1 MSEILV
7 RMKVDVWKGTAPE
20 ISWVQV
26 TRITRH
32 SVCYEVIRARKDGKG
47 GDVTIEKEER
57 LFSRL
62 RLERVESAARGRTT
76 PGAAVI
82 YWVQDDREPI
92 QGGYCWQMALFNC
105 LEQINADFRAAAVR
119 INELE
124 DQLTELL
131 KECGGTP
138 HQSPAATAS
147 TPLSVGSADISPR
160 RGESS
165 PQGEAVARSEEE

>member
-7 RMKVDVWKGTAPE
+7 RMKVDVWKSAPPE
-20 ISWVQV
+20 ISWAQV
-26 TRITRH
+26 SRITRH

-47 GDVTIEKEER
+47 GDVTIEEEER

-92 QGGYCWQMALFNC
+92 QGGYCYQMALFNC
-105 LEQINADFRAAAVR
+105 LERINEDFRRAAIR

-124 DQLTELL
+124 DQLRDYL
-131 KECGGTP
+131 KEEGGGGD
-138 HQSPAATAS
+138 A
-147 TPLSVGSADISPR
+147 
-160 RGESS
+160 
-165 PQGEAVARSEEE
+165 